1 MGDSKMIALIT
12 ETMKK
17 HESVLIAKL
26 EMAGRFSAMCA
37 SKTRMDE
44 SETDMSVRGA
54 SPTRHTNKK
63 PPSLNDVCF
72 QGIALGIMEYNSI
85 VNDLIFLRIIKEFM
99 SEFKIDK
106 THNSSKTRKSRNS
119 GNEIKS
125 IKGFTKRGTI
135 RVTKRVTKRGK
146 NKSSKKRSHTSI
158 GGTPLIPTTSGTPS
172 AAPIAATAA
181 AAAVSGH
188 GRFGI
193 HTSRSRSLD
202 RQSTGTRRN
211 RSRSPA
217 RRSMIAN
224 AIPPET
230 HNKWGISKK
239 YLSILFAIVV
249 FFMVIA
255 FACFRST
262 RGISEEPSHK
272 PPHILSH
279 NKLAV
284 LNIHFKGEAIERAG
298 QWVSGNANCGV
309 FSFKDRPQQEL
320 ERSVNT
326 YQGMNIEDTCIGKSS
341 LRAQSD
347 AFSSGFMTYANSL
360 IMKQKDICNVIF
372 KSGFSYHNIVK
383 SKIWNGDI
391 PINNPS
397 IGETY
402 IGTQWQD
409 DIIMKLCDV
418 GSFKIEPINGQDTL
432 TITILSPENKN
443 HYLKVFTQQLN
454 ELESTDHITTG
465 DKDELLKVLTVLRE
479 FPDLADMTHKSIV
492 SRVISND
499 LPLGDKFN
507 GISQIIIDYNSNVKR
522 WHETHD
528 AMLDNTGLKKGYHL
542 EQAYLEDTLKIER
555 NMKTSD
561 QQFIWFK
568 ANIEYYLNP
577 FKAIIPAFTDSIV
590 TVFTSV
596 VGGGL
601 DGIADLTKYFFNMIN
616 AITSMGIIPAT
627 FFGIVVMI
635 FKDTISRKGVQFLN
649 AVLERLSI
657 EDIRQF
663 IYSSARAVKA
673 LAASAATAVADRTV
687 RRLRLAP

>member
-1 MGDSKMIALIT
+1 MGDSNMIALIA
-12 ETMKK
+12 ETMKN

-44 SETDMSVRGA
+44 SETDKSV
-54 SPTRHTNKK
+54 
-63 PPSLNDVCF
+63 NDVCF

-106 THNSSKTRKSRNS
+106 THNSSKTRKY

-146 NKSSKKRSHTSI
+146 NKSSKKRSHTRI
-158 GGTPLIPTTSGTPS
+158 GGTMLIPVMSSIPS

-181 AAAVSGH
+181 AAAESGH

-217 RRSMIAN
+217 RRSMISN
-224 AIPPET
+224 AIPTET

-239 YLSILFAIVV
+239 YLSILFAIVF

-272 PPHILSH
+272 PPHILSP

-479 FPDLADMTHKSIV
+479 FPDLSDMTHKSIV

-522 WHETHD
+522 WRETHD

-568 ANIEYYLNP
+568 ANIERYLNP

-601 DGIADLTKYFFNMIN
+601 DGIGDLTKYFFNMIN
-616 AITSMGIIPAT
+616 TITSMGIIPAT
-627 FFGIVVMI
+627 FFGVVVMI

-673 LAASAATAVADRTV
+673 LAARAATAVADRTV
-687 RRLRLAP
+687 RRLRRDPN